1 MNKFAYFI
9 LRWMVGFSMLGHGL
23 VRLPKL
29 PAFAS
34 HVSTTF
40 AESILPQSLVYGYA
54 YVIALTELIIGI
66 LLVLGLFTKQASLI
80 GAILMI
86 SLIFGSC
93 LIENFGVLTSQMVHG
108 AIFALLLQFAHHDV
122 YALDQRLFRKKS
134 S

>member
-1 MNKFAYFI
+1 
-9 LRWMVGFSMLGHGL
+9 MLGHGL

-29 PAFAS
+29 PAFAA
-34 HVSTTF
+34 HVTTTF
-40 AESILPQSLVYGYA
+40 AESILPPSLVHGYA
-54 YVIALTELIIGI
+54 YVIALTEFIIGL

-108 AIFALLLQFAHHDV
+108 IIFALLLQFAHDDV
-122 YALDQRLFRKKS
+122 YALDRWLPKKTR
-134 S
+134 